1 MMNQDKKVVLYLV
14 YLAFFFLLEGRGLFE
29 IWFFFVDFFQT
40 PGKPSVLAIS
50 SNSVQLEWDKSVENP
65 KKYKIYSVNF
75 DKWYCTDSSDIHVT
89 IPDLVKKTQYKF
101 QVHGD
106 FEDGLGPSSLRSEDI
121 EIPDCIKDSHGFW
134 KPSGTGYPFKYMV
147 PLHEK
152 IGRNPKMRT
161 LTIGIVFIAI
171 YVPIL

>member
-14 YLAFFFLLEGRGLFE
+14 YLSFFFLLEGRGLFE
-29 IWFFFVDFFQT
+29 ICFFFVDFFQT
-40 PGKPSVLAIS
+40 PGKPYVLGIS
-50 SNSVQLEWDKSVENP
+50 SNSVQLKWDKSVENP
-65 KKYKIYSVNF
+65 KNYRIHSVNF
-75 DKWYCTDSSDIHVT
+75 NKWYCTDSNEIH

-147 PLHEK
+147 PLNEK
-152 IGRNPKMRT
+152 IERTAKMRT
-161 LTIGIVFIAI
+161 MTIGIVFIAI
-171 YVPIL
+171 YVPIF